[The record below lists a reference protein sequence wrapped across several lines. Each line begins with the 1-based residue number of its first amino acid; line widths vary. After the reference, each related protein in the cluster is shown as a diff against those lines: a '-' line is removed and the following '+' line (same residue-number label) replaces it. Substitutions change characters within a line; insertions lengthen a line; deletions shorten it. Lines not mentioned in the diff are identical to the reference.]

1 MNMSFFCLLHG
12 TLLKNKTKSST
23 HLTTEIGANYIS
35 TACTALFLA
44 VQCVLS
50 ANSQHFLE
58 KIP

>member
-23 HLTTEIGANYIS
+23 HLTTEIGANYIL

-50 ANSQHFLE
+50 ATLQ